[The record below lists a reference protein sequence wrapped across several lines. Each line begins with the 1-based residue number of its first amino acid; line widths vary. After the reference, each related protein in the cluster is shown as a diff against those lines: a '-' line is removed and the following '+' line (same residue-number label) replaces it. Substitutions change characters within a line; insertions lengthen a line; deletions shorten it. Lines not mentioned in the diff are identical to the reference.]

1 MGKSV
6 SDALLSV
13 QSNGNRRRTWLGLM
27 EGRWSSSLLIASSHL
42 FSLHS
47 RTQLSFCF
55 VHETLPFSEPTH
67 LSPLYST
74 CGNHN
79 AWLCRYSFVR
89 SVSTSYN
96 CCSHNSR
103 RILSDWIMSYGDV
116 AIKPFLFFFFLKKK
130 IRPSEYCSFILCWKS
145 YLFLKVILILVVS
158 TLLWKFLWESLVEGV
173 RDPFECLERKRAF
186 TETYFSF

>member
-116 AIKPFLFFFFLKKK
+116 ALKPFLSFFFFLKKK
-130 IRPSEYCSFILCWKS
+130 SDLQSIVLSYCAESHTYSWKS
-145 YLFLKVILILVVS
+145 YLFLS
-158 TLLWKFLWESLVEGV
+158 C
-173 RDPFECLERKRAF
+173 PPCFEN
-186 TETYFSF
+186 SFENHL